1 MMSPLTS
8 RLNNETHKLQLE
20 LKLPNPVCP
29 PFSMQQTHLSSEMTL
44 DVTVCVPL
52 SHCLWGKFTREEGV
66 SGGPFDY
73 RQQAYLFVTITLKL
87 LLWQY
92 PSTQQ
97 LACEYCPFTSPTE
110 GCFTDAGQVLFK
122 GKLHKSEPS
131 SFHGVSL
138 TSYSLLTSL
147 LLPFS
152 PTLYIYLISLTLFS
166 FLPYLL
172 QLAPTSRHLSTSS
185 FLIPPSAL
193 FLHPSL
199 LVFFQPQIL
208 RIDSA
213 HRVSGLPCCV
223 K

>member
-66 SGGPFDY
+66 SGGRFDY

-97 LACEYCPFTSPTE
+97 LACEYCPFTSPTA

-122 GKLHKSEPS
+122 GKRHKSEPS
-131 SFHGVSL
+131 SFQGVSL
-138 TSYSLLTSL
+138 TSYSLLTSPL
-147 LLPFS
+147 VPFY
-152 PTLYIYLISLTLFS
+152 PTLYIYLISHPLFISPLPSSACSRSHLPPLFYLFLSS
-166 FLPYLL
+166 F
-172 QLAPTSRHLSTSS
+172 S

-199 LVFFQPQIL
+199 LEFSFSL
-208 RIDSA
+208 
-213 HRVSGLPCCV
+213 
-223 K
+223 KF